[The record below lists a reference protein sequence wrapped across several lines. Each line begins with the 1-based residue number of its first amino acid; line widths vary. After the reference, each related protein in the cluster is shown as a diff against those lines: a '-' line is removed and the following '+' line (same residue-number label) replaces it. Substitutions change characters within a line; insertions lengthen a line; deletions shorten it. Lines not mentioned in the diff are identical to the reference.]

1 MSGRRRAAACVT
13 SAVTAAVTTA
23 VLLALVAAAAP
34 APAQPAEAGFPVED
48 VLSAPLPS
56 GLTASPDGETVA
68 WVQNAEGV
76 RDVWV
81 ASSPGWEGRRLTS
94 YEGDRGWPIGDLAF
108 TPDGERLLFV
118 RGGNP
123 NSAGVI
129 ANPTSDPNPR
139 KREIWIVDVSAETP
153 AEPRKLAEGADPA
166 VDPGGGRVAFERNG
180 DVWLAG
186 LGEGAEPEP
195 AVEARGGAGDL
206 AWSPEG
212 RWLAFTSGREEHSLV
227 GLYDPAA
234 DTLDFKAPSVDRDLA
249 PTWSP
254 DGTRLAWIRTSSE
267 PKDLPFTP
275 ERTVAEPWSIH
286 VLDLESGEASEVWS
300 AEEGHGSAFRGT
312 ASGGPLWWTDGGRI
326 VFPWEET
333 GWVHLYSVPSTGGE
347 ASELTP
353 GDGIVE
359 HAALAADGRS
369 LVYSSNH
376 GDVDRRHL
384 WRVPADGSGEPRQL
398 TSGEGIEWGPAPLA
412 DGGLAFM
419 ASGARDPAHAE
430 VMTASADGGAGQR
443 RWLAEGSVPERF
455 PRDELVEPRQVV
467 FSATDGKRI
476 HGQLFLPPDVEAGE
490 SADRPAAIF
499 MHGGSRRQMLLGWH
513 YRGYYHRAY
522 AMNQWLASK
531 GYVVL
536 SVNYRSGIGYGL
548 EFREAVDYGAA
559 GASEFRDIRGAGL
572 HLRGRPEVDGDRI
585 GLWGGSYGGY
595 LTALGLARASDLFAA
610 GVDFHGVH
618 DWNVV
623 IENFV
628 PDYRPA
634 ERPAFRER
642 AFRASPMA
650 HADGW
655 RSPVLFVHGD
665 DDRNVPFTETV
676 RMIAELRR
684 HGQAEVEQLVFPDE
698 VHGFLLHESWVEAY
712 GRAGDFFDR
721 TIGGGG

>member
-1 MSGRRRAAACVT
+1 VSGRRLAAA
-13 SAVTAAVTTA
+13 AVATIALLAAAV
-23 VLLALVAAAAP
+23 AP
-34 APAQPAEAGFPVED
+34 APAQPAEADFSVED

-68 WVQNAEGV
+68 WVRNAGGV
-76 RDVWV
+76 RNVWV
-81 ASSPGWEGRRLTS
+81 ATAPEWEGRRLTG
-94 YEGDRGWPIGDLAF
+94 YGGDEGWPIGDLTF
-108 TPDGERLLFV
+108 TPDGQRLLFV

-129 ANPTSDPNPR
+129 ANPTSDPEPR
-139 KREIWIVDVSAETP
+139 TRDIWIVDVSAETP
-153 AEPRKLAEGADPA
+153 AEPRKLAEGSGPA
-166 VDPGGGRVAFERNG
+166 VHPSGDRIAFGRDG
-180 DVWLAG
+180 DVWRVG

-212 RWLAFTSGREEHSLV
+212 RWLAFTSGREEHSLI

-234 DTLDFKAPSVDRDLA
+234 DTLDFKAPSVDRDFA

-254 DGTRLAWIRTSSE
+254 DGTRLAWIRTASE

-275 ERTVAEPWSIH
+275 ERTVAEPWSIQAF
-286 VLDLESGEASEVWS
+286 DLESGEAREVWS
-300 AEEGHGSAFRGT
+300 ADEGYGSAFRGT
-312 ASGGPLWWTDGGRI
+312 ASGGPLWWTEGGRL
-326 VFPWEET
+326 VFPWEES
-333 GWVHLYSVPSTGGE
+333 GWVHLYSIPGSGGE
-347 ASELTP
+347 ATELTP
-353 GDGIVE
+353 GEGIVE
-359 HAALAADGRS
+359 HAALAPDGRS
-369 LVYSSNH
+369 LVYSANH
-376 GDVDRRHL
+376 GDIDRRHL

-398 TSGEGIEWGPAPLA
+398 TSGEGIEWGPAPLPG
-412 DGGLAFM
+412 GGLAFM

-430 VMTASADGGAGQR
+430 VMPAADGGAGQR
-443 RWLAEGSVPERF
+443 RWLAPGTLPDRF
-455 PRDELVEPRQVV
+455 PSEELVEPRQVIY
-467 FSATDGKRI
+467 SASDGKRI
-476 HGQLFLPPDVEAGE
+476 HGQLFLPDGVEPGQ

-559 GASEFRDIRGAGL
+559 GGSEFHDIRGAGTW
-572 HLRGRPEVDGDRI
+572 LRERPEVDGDRI

-618 DWNVV
+618 NWNVV

-628 PDYRPA
+628 PDYDPAARP
-634 ERPAFRER
+634 EFRER
-642 AFRASPMA
+642 AFEASPMA
-650 HADGW
+650 DADEW

-684 HGQAEVEQLVFPDE
+684 HGQAEIEQLVFPDE
-698 VHGFLLHESWVEAY
+698 VHGFLLHENWVEAY
-712 GRAGDFFDR
+712 RRAGDFFDR